1 MNKLHFLHQVIH
13 LIHDLFFPRNFSRS
27 AASQF
32 GHNEGKRTLGII
44 CACSD
49 DFDWEGVKKPNIPQS
64 EFIIYEMHVRQFIKY
79 PNANV
84 SEGNHGTYAGIIDKI
99 DYLKD
104 LGITAIELKPI
115 GEIFPACSP
124 LPTRI
129 N

>member
-13 LIHDLFFPRNFSRS
+13 LINDLFFPRNFSRS

-64 EFIIYEMHVRQFIKY
+64 ELIIYEMHVRQFKNTQTPMFLKATMVRMQVLLIK
-79 PNANV
+79 
-84 SEGNHGTYAGIIDKI
+84 
-99 DYLKD
+99 L
-104 LGITAIELKPI
+104 IT
-115 GEIFPACSP
+115 
-124 LPTRI
+124 
-129 N
+129 